1 MGINEEVEKLDEKMS
16 DTQVSM
22 NDERPKPTKQALIEL
37 CGGNQGLIGSLHHG
51 LYEADLSNFYPH
63 LDLDELV
70 AFAASSWKSRENDIY
85 SFSDFVKSFD
95 AYEIFNKVFEIGLPW
110 LNKHKKISQELILK
124 YGRLNPFKGKDLK
137 KRLEGISIEN
147 VEHLKKELQEG
158 INKYVF
164 ECQYQDAK
172 MKQHGENIGIKIM
185 EFQPVYPN
193 KETTVPN
200 FAAEIA
206 RIISHYPQGY
216 KHLEKPQLPLP

>member
-1 MGINEEVEKLDEKMS
+1 M
-16 DTQVSM
+16 
-22 NDERPKPTKQALIEL
+22 ERPNPTKRIILEL
-37 CGGNQGLIGSLHHG
+37 TGGNHGLVSAAHHG
-51 LYEADLSNFYPH
+51 LYETSLSSFYPH
-63 LDLDELV
+63 LDLDELI
-70 AFAASSWKSRENDIY
+70 AFEASSWMRRKKEPLVFDAVVFTSDIY
-85 SFSDFVKSFD
+85 
-95 AYEIFNKVFEIGLPW
+95 AIFNEVYKIGMPW
-110 LNKHKKISQELILK
+110 LKKNKKVSERLEPLYKK
-124 YGRLNPFKGKDLK
+124 LNPFGGKDLRD
-137 KRLEGISIEN
+137 RLQAVDVDAVQN
-147 VEHLKKELQEG
+147 LKEKLQEPV
-158 INKYVF
+158 NQYVF

>member
-1 MGINEEVEKLDEKMS
+1 MKFIKL
-16 DTQVSM
+16 
-22 NDERPKPTKQALIEL
+22 AF
-37 CGGNQGLIGSLHHG
+37 HG
-51 LYEADLSNFYPH
+51 LRKTKKN
-63 LDLDELV
+63 
-70 AFAASSWKSRENDIY
+70 
-85 SFSDFVKSFD
+85 
-95 AYEIFNKVFEIGLPW
+95 
-110 LNKHKKISQELILK
+110 HKK
-124 YGRLNPFKGKDLK
+124 LNPFGGKDLRD
-137 KRLEGISIEN
+137 RLQAVDVDAVQN
-147 VEHLKKELQEG
+147 LKEKLQEPV
-158 INKYVF
+158 NQYVF